1 MPVLPA
7 GSPSAAEENDTV
19 RLNELTLTLRTKHHD
34 VEMSLRGLLRGFGL
48 KVGPTTS
55 RSFAARIGELVEGR
69 AVLTA
74 VADALLA
81 ARETLAA
88 QRRGL
93 EKRLR
98 DQARHEKRARL
109 LMSVPGV
116 GVIVALTFAAARSE
130 EHTSELQSRQYLVC
144 RLLLEKKKTTTSRAR

>member
-1 MPVLPA
+1 
-7 GSPSAAEENDTV
+7 
-19 RLNELTLTLRTKHHD
+19 
-34 VEMSLRGLLRGFGL
+34 MSLRGLLRGFGL
-48 KVGPTTS
+48 KVGPTTP
-55 RSFAARIGELVEGR
+55 RSFAARIRELVEGH

-81 ARETLAA
+81 ARETLEA
-88 QRRGL
+88 QLRGL

-116 GVIVALTFAAARSE
+116 GEAAS
-130 EHTSELQSRQYLVC
+130 
-144 RLLLEKKKTTTSRAR
+144 